1 MNNFFTNNNY
11 SRTYSKG
18 KSFKFSVWNAFDTYN
33 NDEFVQ
39 DFVQYGQKL
48 WACVSNA
55 PLTNV
60 RPSENDNRWELVVDG
75 VSDVE
80 FKQVESN
87 GQTQILWKYEDAD
100 DNSWIPLFTILSV
113 SDREIDEML
122 KGIEIC
128 IPSNPNEYLEGLKD
142 IIISELEPVIG
153 EQVSDMTYGIKDLIE
168 SEVDRAQTEE
178 GELNKRIDALVKDA
192 PEDGDTLKELSESI
206 KENKNEIEG
215 LVTEEELKQ
224 RLEDVQ
230 AGDIRWEDVE

>member
-18 KSFKFSVWNAFDTYN
+18 KSFKFSVWNASDTYN

-48 WACVSNA
+48 WACVSNS

-87 GQTQILWKYEDAD
+87 EQTQILWKYEDAD

-122 KGIEIC
+122 KGIEMC

-142 IIISELEPVIG
+142 IIISELEPLIG

-168 SEVDRAQTEE
+168 SEVDRAQIEE